1 MRAVL
6 ARPAP
11 ATAINNGRHGAP
23 CVKVSLFLGAGA
35 SVAYGMPTTRDFKD
49 RMAAKCGADPEW
61 AGALAGGEDIE
72 EVLTTVKEVARLPGT
87 RGGIYLERRH
97 PQIRKSA
104 ESMGRLEDLIKHEIH
119 EAYTWNPLHNEALGS
134 VLGAW
139 LGLIRECGHDIVVF
153 TTNYDRSVEEYCS
166 LPGSQLGYTDGF
178 EPDSTGDYMRWA
190 GMRGNNAWSMSGA
203 GMPLHRLHLL
213 KLHGSLG
220 WKRHATHG
228 PVRVNYEKKSSDPN
242 QQDLLIYPSLSPKDE
257 EEDEPY
263 ATIFKHFRKQL
274 MSSDA
279 CIVVGFSFRDER
291 IRDEF
296 VQFVGQGK
304 RLVVVSPTGEED
316 VVRHMPG
323 SEPYQDP
330 HSRLGT
336 APHVRTVRAP
346 PPAGAGQ
353 GGSPAEGLLG
363 QGPYAYA
370 RDGGMSRSDGIL
382 SPDLILGARYGRANN
397 TIYVVQRPVD
407 TDSISEIAGLV
418 RGVLLGGAGYA

>member
-1 MRAVL
+1 M
-6 ARPAP
+6 
-11 ATAINNGRHGAP
+11 
-23 CVKVSLFLGAGA
+23 KVSLFLGAGA

-49 RMAAKCGADPEW
+49 RMAAKCGVDPEW
-61 AGALAGGEDIE
+61 VGALAGGEDIE
-72 EVLTTVKEVARLPGT
+72 EVLTTVREVARLPGT
-87 RGGIYLERRH
+87 RGGTYLESRH
-97 PQIRKSA
+97 PQIRKST

-119 EAYTWNPLHNEALGS
+119 EAYTWDPQHNAALSS
-134 VLGAW
+134 VLGTW

-166 LPGSQLGYTDGF
+166 LPGSQLGYADGF
-178 EPDSTGDYMRWA
+178 EPDGTGDYIRWA
-190 GMRGNNAWSMSGA
+190 GLRGDNAWSMSGT
-203 GMPLHRLHLL
+203 GLPLQQLRLL

-228 PVRVNYEKKSSDPN
+228 PVRINYEKKSSDPN

-263 ATIFKHFRKQL
+263 ATIFRHFHEQL

-296 VQFVGQGK
+296 AQFVGQGK

-323 SEPYQDP
+323 SEAYQDL
-330 HSRLGT
+330 HLRSGA
-336 APHVRTVRAP
+336 APHVRTVKAP
-346 PPAGAGQ
+346 PPAGAGL
-353 GGSPAEGLLG
+353 GRSPATSLPW
-363 QGPYAYA
+363 QGSYAYA
-370 RDGGMSRSDGIL
+370 RDGGMGRSDAIL
-382 SPDLILGARYGRANN
+382 SPELILGARYGGADN
-397 TIYVVQRPVD
+397 TIYVVQRSVD